1 VFDSSQ
7 QLLTTMSA
15 IKNVTLVGGS
25 GRLGSFVLE
34 KLLASN
40 KFIVQVVQRSGSSAT
55 YASTVKVVQADF
67 EDPQSLTAALKDQD
81 AVVSTVGE
89 KGIVDQRFLIDA
101 AIAAGVKRFIPSNFG
116 SNMSNPNSRKLPV
129 FKGKVIIED
138 YLIEKS
144 KTTDLTYTL
153 IYTGGFTDFAIQHKV
168 IMDFSEYKPKIFNG
182 GDSKFSCTSIPTI
195 GDVVVGVLSH
205 PAETQNRAV
214 YVSESFISQNQL
226 LTLAKQ
232 IAPNK
237 PWAPVDLDLNVVMA
251 GALERLAQG
260 QHDLPTVI
268 PILLKSIVDNE
279 YGSNFAE
286 NDNELL
292 GIKEKG
298 DEYLVELL
306 TPLLN

>member
-1 VFDSSQ
+1 
-7 QLLTTMSA
+7 MSA

-40 KFIVQVVQRSGSSAT
+40 KFIVQVVQRTGSSST
-55 YASTVKVVQADF
+55 YASTVRVVEADF

-89 KGIVDQRFLIDA
+89 KGIVGQRFLIDA
-101 AIAAGVKRFIPSNFG
+101 AIAAGVKRFLPSNFG

-138 YLIEKS
+138 YLIQKS

-153 IYTGGFTDFAIQHKV
+153 VYTGGFTDFAIPHKV

-214 YVSESFISQNQL
+214 YISESFISQNQL

-237 PWAPVDLDLNVVMA
+237 PWAPVDLDLNVVVA

-298 DEYLVELL
+298 DEYLIELL

>member
-1 VFDSSQ
+1 
-7 QLLTTMSA
+7 MSA

-25 GRLGSFVLE
+25 GLLGRFVLE

-40 KFIVQVVQRSGSSAT
+40 KFNIQVLQRTGSSST
-55 YASTVKVVQADF
+55 YAATVKVVEADF
-67 EDPQSLTAALKDQD
+67 EDLQSLTAALEGQD

-89 KGIVDQRFLIDA
+89 KGIIGQKLLIDA
-101 AIAAGVKRFIPSNFG
+101 AITAGVKRFLPSNFG

-138 YLIEKS
+138 YLVEKS

-153 IYTGGFTDFAIQHKV
+153 VYNGGFTDFAIKNKV
-168 IMDFSEYKPKIFNG
+168 IMNFSEYKPTIFNG
-182 GDSKFSCTSIPTI
+182 GDSKFSCTSLPTV
-195 GDVVVGVLSH
+195 GDAVVGVLSH
-205 PAETQNRAV
+205 PAETENRAV

-226 LTLAKQ
+226 LSLAKS

-237 PWAPVDLDLNVVMA
+237 PWAPVDADLNVVFA

-260 QHDLPTVI
+260 QHDMPTVI
-268 PILLKSIVDNE
+268 PILLKSILDNE

-298 DEYLVELL
+298 DEFLIELL
-306 TPLLN
+306 TPVVN

>member
-1 VFDSSQ
+1 
-7 QLLTTMSA
+7 MSA

-25 GRLGSFVLE
+25 GLLGRFVLE

-40 KFIVQVVQRSGSSAT
+40 KFNIQVLQRTGSSST
-55 YASTVKVVQADF
+55 YAATVKVVEADF
-67 EDPQSLTAALKDQD
+67 EDLQSLTAALEGQD

-89 KGIVDQRFLIDA
+89 KGIIVQKLLIDA
-101 AIAAGVKRFIPSNFG
+101 AITAGVKRFLPSNFG

-138 YLIEKS
+138 YLVEKS

-153 IYTGGFTDFAIQHKV
+153 VYNGGFTDFAIKNKV
-168 IMDFSEYKPKIFNG
+168 IMNFSEYKPTIFNG
-182 GDSKFSCTSIPTI
+182 GDSKFSCTSLPTV
-195 GDVVVGVLSH
+195 GDAVVGVLSH
-205 PAETQNRAV
+205 PAETENRAV

-226 LTLAKQ
+226 LSLAKS

-237 PWAPVDLDLNVVMA
+237 PWAPVDADLNVVFA

-260 QHDLPTVI
+260 QHDMPTVI
-268 PILLKSIVDNE
+268 PILLKSILDNE

-298 DEYLVELL
+298 DEFLIELL
-306 TPLLN
+306 TPVVN

>member
-1 VFDSSQ
+1 
-7 QLLTTMSA
+7 MSA

-25 GRLGSFVLE
+25 GHLGSFVLE
-34 KLLASN
+34 KLLASKRFN
-40 KFIVQVVQRSGSSAT
+40 IQVLQRTGSSST
-55 YASTVKVVQADF
+55 YASFVKVVEADF
-67 EDPQSLTAALKDQD
+67 EDPQSLTAALNGQD
-81 AVVSTVGE
+81 AVVSTVGD
-89 KGIVDQRFLIDA
+89 KGIMGQRLLIDA
-101 AIAAGVKRFIPSNFG
+101 AVAAGVKRFLPSNFG

-129 FKGKVIIED
+129 FKDKVIIED
-138 YLIEKS
+138 YLIEKC

-153 IYTGGFTDFAIQHKV
+153 VYTGGFTDFAIPKKV
-168 IMDFSEYKPKIFNG
+168 IMNFSEYKPTIFNG
-182 GDSKFSCTSIPTI
+182 GDSKFSCTSLPTV
-195 GDVVVGVLSH
+195 GDAVVGVLAH

-226 LTLAKQ
+226 LSLAQ
-232 IAPNK
+232 QLAPNK
-237 PWAPVDLDLNVVMA
+237 PWAPVAADLDVMVA
-251 GALERLAQG
+251 GAFERLAQG
-260 QHDLPTVI
+260 QHDFPTVI

-298 DEYLVELL
+298 DEYLIEIL

>member
-1 VFDSSQ
+1 
-7 QLLTTMSA
+7 MSA

-25 GRLGSFVLE
+25 GLLGKFVLE

-40 KFIVQVVQRSGSSAT
+40 KFNVQVLQRTGSSST
-55 YASTVKVVQADF
+55 YAETVKVVEADF
-67 EDPQSLTAALKDQD
+67 EDPQSLTASLKGQD
-81 AVVSTVGE
+81 AVVSTVGD
-89 KGIVDQRFLIDA
+89 KGIPGQKLLIDA
-101 AIAAGVKRFIPSNFG
+101 AITAGVKRFLPSNFG

-129 FKGKVIIED
+129 FKGKVMIED

-153 IYTGGFTDFAIQHKV
+153 IYTGGFTDFAIPAKV
-168 IMDFSEYKPKIFNG
+168 IMDFSEYKPTIFNG
-182 GDSKFSCTSIPTI
+182 GDSKFSCTSLPTV
-195 GDVVVGVLSH
+195 GDAVVGVLSH

-226 LTLAKQ
+226 LSLAKSL
-232 IAPNK
+232 APNK
-237 PWAPVDLDLNVVMA
+237 PWAPVDADLNVVFA

-260 QHDLPTVI
+260 QHDFQTIV

-286 NDNELL
+286 NDNQLL
-292 GIKEKG
+292 GIKKKG
-298 DEYLVELL
+298 DEYLIELL
-306 TPLLN
+306 TPLVN

>member
-1 VFDSSQ
+1 
-7 QLLTTMSA
+7 MSA

-25 GRLGSFVLE
+25 GLLGKFVLE

-40 KFIVQVVQRSGSSAT
+40 KFNVQVLQRTGSSST
-55 YASTVKVVQADF
+55 YAETVKVVEADF
-67 EDPQSLTAALKDQD
+67 EDPQSLTASLKGQD
-81 AVVSTVGE
+81 AVVSTVGD
-89 KGIVDQRFLIDA
+89 KGIPGQKLLIDA
-101 AIAAGVKRFIPSNFG
+101 AITAGVKRFVPSNFG

-129 FKGKVIIED
+129 FKGKVMIED

-153 IYTGGFTDFAIQHKV
+153 IYTGGFTDFAITAKV
-168 IMDFSEYKPKIFNG
+168 IMDFSEYKPTIFNG
-182 GDSKFSCTSIPTI
+182 GDSKFSCTSLPTV
-195 GDVVVGVLSH
+195 GDAVVGVLSH

-226 LTLAKQ
+226 LSLAKSL
-232 IAPNK
+232 APNK
-237 PWAPVDLDLNVVMA
+237 PWAPVDADLNVVFA

-260 QHDLPTVI
+260 QHDFQTIV

-286 NDNELL
+286 NDNQLL
-292 GIKEKG
+292 GIKKKG
-298 DEYLVELL
+298 DEYLIELL
-306 TPLLN
+306 TPLVN

>member
-1 VFDSSQ
+1 
-7 QLLTTMSA
+7 MSA
-15 IKNVTLVGGS
+15 IKNITLVGGS
-25 GRLGSFVLE
+25 GRLGSVVLE

-40 KFIVQVVQRSGSSAT
+40 KFDIQVLQRTSSSST
-55 YASTVKVVQADF
+55 YAATVKVVEADF
-67 EDPQSLTAALKDQD
+67 EDLQSLTAALKGQD

-89 KGIVDQRFLIDA
+89 KGIMGQNLLIDA
-101 AIAAGVKRFIPSNFG
+101 AIAASVKRFLPSNFG
-116 SNMSNPNSRKLPV
+116 SNMTNPNCRKLPV
-129 FKGKVIIED
+129 FKGKVIVED

-153 IYTGGFTDFAIQHKV
+153 IYTGGFTDFAIQNKV
-168 IMDFSEYKPKIFNG
+168 IMNFSEYKPTIFNG
-182 GDSKFSCTSIPTI
+182 GDSKFSCTSLPTV
-195 GDVVVGVLSH
+195 GDAVVGVLSH

-214 YVSESFISQNQL
+214 YVSESLVSQNKL
-226 LTLAKQ
+226 LSLAKSL
-232 IAPNK
+232 APNK
-237 PWAPVDLDLNVVMA
+237 PWAPVDADLNVVFA

-260 QHDLPTVI
+260 QYDMTTVV

-298 DEYLVELL
+298 DEYLIELL
-306 TPLLN
+306 TPMLNQNDS